1 MPKIPLKYVGLV
13 LLYSRFIK
21 EITNVISFISEL
33 RQPNTWTI
41 VSNQKK
47 GGKMPKKTNEHRETM
62 QRIAP
67 PPPTPLR
74 KTNENRRFISELTIV
89 MSSIGGGLR
98 SEEKQKDAKDTI

>member
-1 MPKIPLKYVGLV
+1 MPKITYEWVGLV
-13 LLYSRFIK
+13 LLYSRFVN

-62 QRIAP
+62 QRIAT
-67 PPPTPLR
+67 PTPLG
-74 KTNENRRFISELTIV
+74 KQMKIV
-89 MSSIGGGLR
+89 DS
-98 SEEKQKDAKDTI
+98 